1 MAMPMTLNEQVCWLE
16 KPKCQG
22 CCHRTLALLQSTSQL
37 HISVTSQRAK
47 EVLLRVKNA
56 ACRTLRAYQALCF
69 LLSNGRHEM
78 QQFDLYFEG
87 MSQYSPATTLFK
99 SHYCKFTGV
108 AEP

>member
-1 MAMPMTLNEQVCWLE
+1 MAMPMTSNEQVCWLE

-47 EVLLRVKNA
+47 EVLLAVGNA
-56 ACRTLRAYQALCF
+56 ACRTLKAYQALCF

-78 QQFDLYFEG
+78 QQFNLILKECPSIDQPLQL
-87 MSQYSPATTLFK
+87 S
-99 SHYCKFTGV
+99 KFTTANSLV
-108 AEP
+108 